1 MSIYNPIEE
10 ESPKFLEVFKSE
22 ELRPGEQ
29 LSLKCMAAGSPLPMI
44 TWLLD
49 DLSINDLNGIR
60 YGDYVTKDSNVISF
74 INISSVTT
82 EHGGQWSCLAKSHL
96 AEIRY
101 SAQIYVVGAPFVR
114 VIPNTT
120 LVAHQTIYLKCPVGG
135 SFDEI
140 FWEKSKY
147 H

>member
-1 MSIYNPIEE
+1 
-10 ESPKFLEVFKSE
+10 
-22 ELRPGEQ
+22 
-29 LSLKCMAAGSPLPMI
+29 MATGVPLPMI

-74 INISSVTT
+74 INISSVST
-82 EHGGQWSCLAKSHL
+82 EHGGQWSCMERSNS

-101 SAQIYVVGAPFVR
+101 SSHIYIMGTPYVR
-114 VIPNTT
+114 IIPNMT

-140 FWEKSKY
+140 LCEKTK
-147 H
+147 

>member
-1 MSIYNPIEE
+1 MRT
-10 ESPKFLEVFKSE
+10 ESPKFLEVFKSQ
-22 ELRPGEQ
+22 ELRPGQQ
-29 LSLKCMAAGSPLPMI
+29 LSLKCMATGVPLPMI

-49 DLSINDLNGIR
+49 ELSINDLNGIR

-74 INISSVTT
+74 INISSVST
-82 EHGGQWSCLAKSHL
+82 EHGGQWSCMARSTL

-101 SAQIYVVGAPFVR
+101 AAHIYVLGTPYVR
-114 VIPNTT
+114 IIPNMT

-140 FWEKSKY
+140 LWEKSK
-147 H
+147 